1 MIIDTILRLSS
12 RSKHSAFTDLIS
24 CGTELLCCYR
34 QATNHISG
42 DGNIEIVR
50 MAKSGEIKQREKI
63 AITNVDLRDPK
74 LSIDANGRYW
84 LIAFARYH
92 AIDGD
97 HKQTR
102 MLSWFS
108 DNGLSWSS
116 VHEFG
121 DNHWWLWRIAWKH
134 NRAFGLAY
142 NRPQNR
148 LDLCIGHP
156 HSQMYRQA
164 IPAMSLDR
172 DGLGYPNESALL
184 ISENATIT
192 ALVRRDADTFT
203 AQLGTS
209 KPPYRKWHWRDLGDY
224 IGGPDMIKLTDNTAL
239 VCGRKWTGK
248 RFVTQLW
255 TLHLPSAKLTPQLT
269 LPSAGDNSYP
279 GLVIDGDT
287 LYVSYYS
294 SHIDNETR
302 VYLARISGLN
312 ELRNIVEE

>member
-1 MIIDTILRLSS
+1 MIIDAIFRISS
-12 RSKHSAFTDLIS
+12 LGKHAAFTDLIR
-24 CGTELLCCYR
+24 CGDGLLCAYR
-34 QATNHISG
+34 VASNHVSG
-42 DGNIEIVR
+42 DGRLEVVLMSAKDQVIHRER
-50 MAKSGEIKQREKI
+50 MVLPKG
-63 AITNVDLRDPK
+63 DLRDPK
-74 LSIDANGRYW
+74 FSVDQDGRFW
-84 LIAFARYH
+84 LTAYARFDVEG
-92 AIDGD
+92 AIP
-97 HKQTR
+97 KRTI

-108 DNGLSWSS
+108 DNGRSWSS
-116 VHEFG
+116 SHEFG
-121 DNHWWLWRIAWKH
+121 ESWWWLWRIRWHEKQAY
-134 NRAFGLAY
+134 GLAY
-142 NRPQNR
+142 NRSQQS
-148 LDLCIGHP
+148 LHLCIGHP
-156 HSQMYRQA
+156 HSQMYRQP
-164 IPAMSLDR
+164 IPAMSLHR

-184 ISENATIT
+184 ISENGTIT

-209 KPPYRKWHWRDLGDY
+209 KPPYRKWHWRDLGGY

-255 TLHLPSAKLTPQLT
+255 TLHLPTAKLTPQLA

-294 SHIDNETR
+294 SHIDSETR
-302 VYLARISGLN
+302 VYLARISGLD